1 MVCAEDFDMRPFK
14 ITLEFYKCS
23 YPITILP
30 LERRLFASEI
40 LTEEDITK
48 PCISSFMSDILFQA
62 VTASSS
68 EGAEYCTNVWLERV
82 EALHNDKSCQSFKKA
97 MPNPLDFT
105 QTGSAISASFQALS
119 TQKRIE
125 FLLQFNELLKVIPT
139 QFYLR
144 VAVGLF
150 VYLELCKSFFNLD
163 KDYCCA
169 ELEAWADTWLR
180 LLVSSLLGKFKTSSE
195 ITSSETQRSISSLP
209 VHHILC
215 GLMIASNGYKILNS
229 DLNAGKKIV
238 KGLEHLILFSS
249 GVTTL
254 WLDEIKLYF
263 G

>member
-1 MVCAEDFDMRPFK
+1 
-14 ITLEFYKCS
+14 
-23 YPITILP
+23 
-30 LERRLFASEI
+30 
-40 LTEEDITK
+40 
-48 PCISSFMSDILFQA
+48 
-62 VTASSS
+62 
-68 EGAEYCTNVWLERV
+68 
-82 EALHNDKSCQSFKKA
+82 

-150 VYLELCKSFFNLD
+150 VYLELCKSFLNLD
-163 KDYCCA
+163 KGYCCA

-195 ITSSETQRSISSLP
+195 ITSSETQPSISSLP

-215 GLMIASNGYKILNS
+215 GLMIASNGYKVLNS

-238 KGLEHLILFSS
+238 KELEHLILFSS